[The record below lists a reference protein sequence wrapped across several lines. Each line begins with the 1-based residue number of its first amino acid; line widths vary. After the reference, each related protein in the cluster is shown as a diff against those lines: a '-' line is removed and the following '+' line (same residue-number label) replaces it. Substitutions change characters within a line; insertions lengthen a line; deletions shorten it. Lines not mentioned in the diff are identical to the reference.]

1 MVVLVALFGVFSS
14 LIIHK
19 RENLFC

>member
-1 MVVLVALFGVFSS
+1 MENSS

-19 RENLFC
+19 KIK